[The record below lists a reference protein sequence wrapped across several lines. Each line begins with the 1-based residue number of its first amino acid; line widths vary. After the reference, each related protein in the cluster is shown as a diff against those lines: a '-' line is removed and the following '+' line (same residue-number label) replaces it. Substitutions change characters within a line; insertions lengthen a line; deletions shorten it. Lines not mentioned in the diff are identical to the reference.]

1 MSFATIQSSTAGI
14 VIDTLGVTSTYTG
27 NGYTPT
33 NTAPTVFIE
42 TDVEYVEGA
51 VSDAVERR
59 TMIYVKAAD
68 VAAPRYGDTILAS
81 GTTYTVEAAEPFAN
95 GTIWRLMVED

>member
-1 MSFATIQSSTAGI
+1 MSFGTVQTSTADI

-27 NGYTPT
+27 NGYTPS
-33 NTAPTVFIE
+33 NTAPTVFVE
-42 TDVEYVEGA
+42 TDVEYVAGA
-51 VSDAVERR
+51 VSDTVERR

-68 VAAPRYGDTILAS
+68 VANPKYGDTVLAS

-95 GTIWRLMVED
+95 GTIWRLTVED